1 MVVVLFGARWDAVVR
16 GPARD
21 AAVFDD
27 DIGILQNLIA
37 FHRHYGRAAQDD
49 GAFWRFSRGFE
60 VDRDFLDILFLFFQ
74 FLFFLFLVFLFIL
87 FFVFLR
93 ISRLRSGIFFVGVLL
108 IGVLGVRVFLVA
120 FLLFVLRRFERDG
133 A

>member
-1 MVVVLFGARWDAVVR
+1 MGVGKAGENCVAIYGEHFGARWDAAFRAQV
-16 GPARD
+16 AD
-21 AAVFDD
+21 AAVLDD

-49 GAFWRFSRGFE
+49 GAFWRFSREFE

-74 FLFFLFLVFLFIL
+74 FLFFLFLVFLLIL

-93 ISRLRSGIFFVGVLL
+93 IIRLRSGIFFVFVLL
-108 IGVLGVRVFLVA
+108 I
-120 FLLFVLRRFERDG
+120 
-133 A
+133 